1 MPSDKRIL
9 TAITRKNRICQSRIK
24 MKIIDP
30 FTPITPNERW
40 APSQSQMEALQ
51 NAYEKLLPPLVYK
64 IRLAVTKWREDNY
77 QGASES
83 SKSLLNFWFNQEHL
97 IGQSKFRFYF
107 SQREA
112 IESIIYLF
120 EVAKAK
126 DKYELMRF
134 DSSERVST
142 GMFDE
147 NWTRF
152 VVKMATGA
160 GKTKVIGLTLVWSYF
175 HKLYEKD
182 SPLSKDFL
190 IIAPN
195 IIVLNRLRKD
205 FDGLKMFFEE
215 PFIPDNGFDD
225 KDWKN
230 DFQLT
235 LHIQDDLKPITESG
249 NIFLT
254 NIHRVFF
261 NEEPEQSIETLFL
274 GVKPKPNADTLK
286 GMDLGKI
293 LRSDKI
299 KDLVILNDEAHHIH
313 DSSLAWFK
321 SIEDISNKL
330 KLKNGNGVSLQA
342 DYSATPKHNNGAIFV
357 QTICDYPLVEAIKQN
372 VVKSPVLPDE
382 ASREKIKEKE
392 SSSFIERYRDFIHL
406 GYLEWE
412 QQYSELKNHKIPI
425 LFVMTMNT
433 NEADQAAAFLES
445 NYPILKKSVLTI
457 HTNNSG
463 EIKEKA
469 TSKRDKQE
477 LEILRK
483 AADDIDK
490 DDSPYKAVVSVLMLR
505 EGWDVRNVTT
515 IVGLRPFG
523 ADSKILPE
531 QTIGRGLRKMFS
543 LDIPEKL
550 VVVGTPAFLEFV
562 ESLKTEGVEFQ
573 YSPMGKG
580 SKGKA
585 PIIIEVDK
593 ENKNKDL
600 NYLDISIPQMS
611 PRIYRE
617 YKNLEFLDINK
628 FNHKKVILKKF
639 SDEELKEII
648 FNDIE
653 GDFSHKTVFK
663 DSLPDYR
670 NVIGFFTSIILK
682 DSRLVSGFNILYP
695 KVEGFIKYKLFV
707 KEVELTDPQTMRNL
721 SEVLPKEILKTTFKK
736 AIDELTVADKGTAE
750 VKNYI
755 SLRLSKPK
763 IAENQPFLIPS
774 KSVFNKIIG
783 DNPFELE
790 LASYLETRFPD
801 VVSFAK
807 NTMGEGGINFKMEYQ
822 AKDGNIRDYFP
833 DFFVKTAPNK
843 FFILETKGRED
854 FDDVR
859 KIKRLAIWCNDIN
872 KVQSEYSYTPVYIK
886 QEKWEKVKN
895 NLKSFQEII
904 SLFTISEVEKYFTK
918 DEAIRLI
925 NKGADT
931 SNFGDPIEWQKK
943 DRAERKINGL

>member
-1 MPSDKRIL
+1 
-9 TAITRKNRICQSRIK
+9 
-24 MKIIDP
+24 MKYSDP
-30 FTPITPNERW
+30 FKILTPNERW
-40 APSQSQMEALQ
+40 APTQSQMEAYQ

-64 IRLAVTKWREDNY
+64 IRLAVTKWREEDYN
-77 QGASES
+77 GASET
-83 SKSLLNFWFNQEHL
+83 SKSLMNFWFNQEHL
-97 IGQSKFRFYF
+97 IGQTKFGFFF

-112 IESIIYLF
+112 VESIIYLY
-120 EVAKAK
+120 EIANAK

-134 DSSERVST
+134 DSSGRVST

-147 NWTRF
+147 SWTRY
-152 VVKMATGA
+152 VIKMATGA
-160 GKTKVIGLTLVWSYF
+160 GKTKVMGLALVWSYF
-175 HKLYEKD
+175 HKRYETD
-182 SPLSKDFL
+182 SPLSKNFL
-190 IIAPN
+190 VIAPN

-215 PFIPDNGFDD
+215 PFLPENGFEN

-235 LHIQDDLKPITESG
+235 LHIQDELKPITESG

-261 NEEPEQSIETLFL
+261 NEEPEQSFEHTFL
-274 GVKPKPNADTLK
+274 GVKPKPDADTSK
-286 GMDLGKI
+286 GLDLGKV

-330 KLKNGNGVSLQA
+330 KLKNGYGIGLQT
-342 DYSATPKHNNGAIFV
+342 DFSATPKHNNGAIFV

-382 ASREKIKEKE
+382 ASRQKIQEKD
-392 SSSFIERYRDFIHL
+392 SSDFVERYKDYIHL

-412 QQYSELKNHKIPI
+412 QQYEELKNHKTPI

-433 NEADQAAAFLES
+433 KEADKAAEFLEL
-445 NYPILKKSVLTI
+445 NYPLMKNSVLTI

-463 EIKEKA
+463 EIKETAA
-469 TSKRDKQE
+469 TKRDKEE

-483 AADDIDK
+483 AADNIDK
-490 DDSPYKAVVSVLMLR
+490 DCSPYKAVVSVLMLR

-531 QTIGRGLRKMFS
+531 QTIGRGLRKMFP
-543 LDIPEKL
+543 LDTPENL

-580 SKGKA
+580 SRGKS
-585 PIIIEVDK
+585 PVIIEVDK
-593 ENKNKDL
+593 ENPNKNLDD
-600 NYLDISIPQMS
+600 LDIPIPQMS

-617 YKNLEFLDINK
+617 FKNLELIDVSK
-628 FNHKKVILKKF
+628 FKNEKATLKKF
-639 SDEELKEII
+639 SNEELKEII

-663 DSLPDYR
+663 DTVPDYR
-670 NVIGFFTSIILK
+670 NVIGFFTSAILK
-682 DSRLVSGFNILYP
+682 DSRLVSGFDILYP
-695 KVEGFIKYKLFV
+695 KVESFIKYKLFT
-707 KEVELTDPQTMRNL
+707 KEVELSNPQTMRNL
-721 SEVLPKEILKTTFKK
+721 SEIQPKEILKTTFKK
-736 AIDELTVADKGTAE
+736 AIDELTITDKGRAE
-750 VKNYI
+750 VKNFI
-755 SLRLSKPK
+755 SLKLTKPK
-763 IAENQPFLIPS
+763 IAENQAFLIPK

-790 LASYLETRFPD
+790 FSAFCESRFSD

-807 NTMGEGGINFKMEYQ
+807 NTFGEGGVNFSMEYQ
-822 AKDGNIRDYFP
+822 KENGNIASFFP
-833 DFFVKTAPNK
+833 DFFIKTSPTT

-854 FDDVR
+854 LDDIR
-859 KIKRLAIWCNDIN
+859 KIKRLATWCKDIN
-872 KVQSEYSYTPVYIK
+872 AVQKEYTYTPVYVK
-886 QEKWEKVKN
+886 QEKWDEIKN
-895 NLKSFQEII
+895 ELKSFADVCK
-904 SLFTISEVEKYFTK
+904 LFEVK
-918 DEAIRLI
+918 
-925 NKGADT
+925 
-931 SNFGDPIEWQKK
+931 
-943 DRAERKINGL
+943 